1 MKHLL
6 LLHFFLLSVASAQ
19 EPTPE
24 QVAIMQQEMACADGD
39 KSTKILM
46 IEEVP
51 SSTSSPDK
59 VLAGVKIILKPYS
72 GEMKEFITDSNGQS
86 DKISLMLCDT
96 LIISKTGYFTIT
108 LDSGDIFEPE
118 DIPLKTVRLQVDST
132 SSANSTLSND
142 ETSNQSEIL
151 TQQNIP
157 VNIETG
163 YKGFLWGSSIESNIS
178 NNFSPIISSN
188 NKSLKKS
195 FSGKLGIDSVLVTYA
210 FADSGFWKVEID
222 FVIIQDKIEEQ
233 ISNFRRLEK
242 NISAVYGVPKMINQ
256 KESGVSSVFSDLLNQ
271 KFSRAFYRSSW
282 DANPI
287 NIELY
292 LNGNVLLPSTD
303 LSLFSGNFSILKL
316 VYYNP
321 DYMHSSEKL
330 PEVEIIPSIF
340 DIY

>member
-39 KSTKILM
+39 KSTKILV

-59 VLAGVKIILKPYS
+59 VLAGVKIILKDYY
-72 GEMKEFITDSNGQS
+72 GEIKEFTTDSNGQS
-86 DKISLMLCDT
+86 DKIPLMLCDT
-96 LIISKTGYFTIT
+96 LIISKSGYSTIT
-108 LDSGDIFEPE
+108 LDSGDIFGSE

-132 SSANSTLSND
+132 SSANSILSND
-142 ETSNQSEIL
+142 ETSNQSEIV

-163 YKGFLWGSSIESNIS
+163 YKGFLWGTSIESNIS
-178 NNFSPIISSN
+178 NNFTPLQLSSSDSL
-188 NKSLKKS
+188 NKT
-195 FSGKLGIDSVLVTYA
+195 FSGKLGIDSVLISYA

-222 FVIIQDKIEEQ
+222 FIIPQNNIEKQ

-242 NISAVYGVPKMINQ
+242 NISAVYGVPKMVNQ
-256 KESGVSSVFSDLLNQ
+256 KESGVSSAFSDHLNQ

-282 DANPI
+282 DVNPAI
-287 NIELY
+287 IELY
-292 LNGNVLLPSTD
+292 LNGNVLLPNSD
-303 LSLFSGNFSILKL
+303 LSLFSGNFSVLKL

-321 DYMHSSEKL
+321 DYMHSSQKL
-330 PEVEIIPSIF
+330 PAKEVIPSIF